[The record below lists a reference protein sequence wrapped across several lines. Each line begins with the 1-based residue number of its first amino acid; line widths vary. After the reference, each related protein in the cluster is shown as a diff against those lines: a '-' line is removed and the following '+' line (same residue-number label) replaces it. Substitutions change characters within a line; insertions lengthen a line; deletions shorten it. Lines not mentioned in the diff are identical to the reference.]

1 MRVGETKEF
10 LDAHLRP
17 MAGPYLFVGAGM
29 SLRYGALPSW
39 RDLLSSFADRTGMSF
54 DYYLSRA
61 GGDMPLAATGIAEAF
76 HEHWWKDDAYKKSRK
91 KFEGQVP
98 FRHSWH
104 A

>member
-1 MRVGETKEF
+1 
-10 LDAHLRP
+10 
-17 MAGPYLFVGAGM
+17 
-29 SLRYGALPSW
+29 
-39 RDLLSSFADRTGMSF
+39 
-54 DYYLSRA
+54 
-61 GGDMPLAATGIAEAF
+61 MPLAATGIAEAF